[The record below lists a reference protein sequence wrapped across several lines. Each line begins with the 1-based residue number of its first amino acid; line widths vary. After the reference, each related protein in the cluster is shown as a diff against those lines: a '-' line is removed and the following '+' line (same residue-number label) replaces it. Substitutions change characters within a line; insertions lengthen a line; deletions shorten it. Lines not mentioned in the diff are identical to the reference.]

1 MKHNFEPEPQINSTI
16 QGHLSGEHSDPLTPT
31 LDHLDPQQFQIL
43 SAYLDGEAT
52 VSERRQVQAWLDT
65 DPQIKEI
72 YLQLLQLRS
81 RLQSAPVP
89 ASHPSVQQ
97 LATRVFQRLNQRTRV
112 MATWGGTAIA
122 ALLVMTISGGISGN
136 WGRVSML
143 AQSQNLNYSEPLQIA
158 LNEPLIPIVNPNA
171 VSISVDQPIIPI
183 PKAAVSTP
191 TN

>member
-16 QGHLSGEHSDPLTPT
+16 QGHL
-31 LDHLDPQQFQIL
+31 LDPQQFQLL
-43 SAYLDGEAT
+43 SAYLDGETT
-52 VSERRQVQAWLDT
+52 VSERRQVQAWLDH
-65 DPQIKEI
+65 DPQIKEV

-81 RLQSAPVP
+81 RLQTAPVP
-89 ASHPSVQQ
+89 ASHSSVQQ

-112 MATWGGTAIA
+112 IISWGGTAIA
-122 ALLVMTISGGISGN
+122 ALLVMTVSGN
-136 WGRVSML
+136 LGRVAMV
-143 AQSQNLNYSEPLQIA
+143 AQSQNLNDSEPLQIA

-191 TN
+191 TD

>member
-1 MKHNFEPEPQINSTI
+1 MKHNFEPEAQINSTL
-16 QGHLSGEHSDPLTPT
+16 QGHL
-31 LDHLDPQQFQIL
+31 LDPQQFQLL
-43 SAYLDGEAT
+43 SAYVDGETT
-52 VSERRQVQAWLDT
+52 VSERRQVQAWLDH
-65 DPQIKEI
+65 DPQIKAI

-81 RLQSAPVP
+81 RLQAAPVP
-89 ASHPSVQQ
+89 ASHSSVQQ
-97 LATRVFQRLNQRTRV
+97 LANRVFQRLNQRTQV

-143 AQSQNLNYSEPLQIA
+143 AQSQNLNNSEPLQIA